1 LNSDQQFSHSKERKE
16 MPADSRKTKDKAQR
30 QRFIDAAREAGASED
45 EAVFRENL
53 RRLAKAKPKE
63 DPEPQK

>member
-1 LNSDQQFSHSKERKE
+1 
-16 MPADSRKTKDKAQR
+16 MPASKTRESKKSQR

-53 RRLAKAKPKE
+53 RRVTAPRPAQ
-63 DPEPQK
+63 PQPNKDDK

>member
-1 LNSDQQFSHSKERKE
+1 MAFKKTNSDPK
-16 MPADSRKTKDKAQR
+16 QR

-53 RRLAKAKPKE
+53 RQLAQHKPKE
-63 DPEPQK
+63 EREPQK